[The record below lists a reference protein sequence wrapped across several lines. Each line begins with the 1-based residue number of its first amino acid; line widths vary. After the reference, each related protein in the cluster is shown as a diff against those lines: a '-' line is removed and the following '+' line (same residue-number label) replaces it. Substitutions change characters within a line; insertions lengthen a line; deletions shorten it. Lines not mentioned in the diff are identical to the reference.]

1 MMELNPTKT
10 AAQIRYQQWL
20 ADIRACR
27 ERPYPMTVDEW
38 CRQNGINKNTYYWR
52 MKTLR
57 RQCLQD
63 AQQLPAKTQR
73 EEVSTST
80 AFVELPQTFSTPVQ
94 SETVTLTIGNATV
107 EIPESISDHFL
118 RRILEAVRH
127 A

>member
-1 MMELNPTKT
+1 MELNPTAT
-10 AAQIRYQQWL
+10 AAQIRYQKWL
-20 ADIRACR
+20 ADIRACN
-27 ERPYPMTVDEW
+27 ERPATMTVDEW
-38 CRQNGINKNTYYWR
+38 CQQHGIKKNTYYWR

-57 RQCLQD
+57 KLCLRD
-63 AQQLPAKTQR
+63 AQQFPAEPQP

-80 AFVELPQTFSTPVQ
+80 TFVELPQTFSTPVQ

-118 RRILEAVRH
+118 LRILEAARH